1 MVANPERRA
10 QLADAGLRVLAHA
23 GTRGLTHRA
32 VDRAADVPEGTTA
45 NYFRSRDELLGA
57 LGERVFARIAPTPE
71 RLAELSA
78 RPPDVELATDYVRYI
93 VERATA
99 APDLMRALFELRL
112 EGTRR
117 PGLAKILRETL
128 TTGYRFDV
136 AYNKAAGLPGDA
148 FEIALLHYA
157 LDGLL
162 FDLLTT
168 SIDAG
173 YPTDAVVG
181 ELVRRILR

>member
-1 MVANPERRA
+1 M
-10 QLADAGLRVLAHA
+10 LAES

-32 VDRAADVPEGTTA
+32 VDRAAAVPAGTTA
-45 NYFRSRDELLGA
+45 NYFRTRDDLLGA
-57 LGERVFARIAPTPE
+57 LGERVFVRIAPTPE
-71 RLAELSA
+71 RLAELAA
-78 RPPDVELATDYVRYI
+78 RAPDVDLATDYVRYI
-93 VERATA
+93 VERTTA

-117 PGLAKILRETL
+117 PGLAAILRETL
-128 TTGYRFDV
+128 TTGFAFDV
-136 AYNKAAGLPGDA
+136 AYNSSAGLPGGA

-162 FDLLTT
+162 FDVLTT

-173 YPTDAVVG
+173 FATDDVVR
-181 ELVRRILR
+181 ELVHRILR